1 MSEPKNKE
9 DKQPSFFGIPFGEKA
24 SDSSKSSQLFGIAMA
39 PNEDSNSTPYYLT
52 PAITQSL
59 NLLELTMKK
68 TDFDKSDFETLRAT
82 LNLLPISEISRLRST
97 ISLASLDNLSK
108 KADIYEKTQT
118 TENAKSSLANQQQE
132 NKEKDKD
139 LEVSALNKNSPTQD
153 EMNKLMSGF
162 LNERNDLNQNMEE
175 KNKQLNLEN
184 NKTTKLPN

>member
-1 MSEPKNKE
+1 MSKPKNKE
-9 DKQPSFFGIPFGEKA
+9 DQQAGLFGIPFGEKNPE
-24 SDSSKSSQLFGIAMA
+24 SNGEGQLFGMSMA
-39 PNEDSNSTPYYLT
+39 PIDNSSSTPYYLT

-82 LNLLPISEISRLRST
+82 LSLLPIGEISRLRST

>member
-1 MSEPKNKE
+1 
-9 DKQPSFFGIPFGEKA
+9 
-24 SDSSKSSQLFGIAMA
+24 MA
-39 PNEDSNSTPYYLT
+39 PTEDSNSTPYYLT

-82 LNLLPISEISRLRST
+82 LSLLPISEISRLRST
-97 ISLASLDNLSK
+97 ISLAALDNLSK